1 MRIGV
6 NCFLLQEDVGGIKQY
21 FFSLFRELL
30 SRGDSNQYI
39 FFYFE
44 QNISELK
51 KLEGVNWKEKSVF
64 LHSQKDILRHLDQ
77 IDLYFCPFGTLYPRP
92 LPLPT
97 VVTLVDIQEVFYP
110 DFFTLHNLLA
120 RDYHYKG
127 STRMSDRVV
136 TISDFS
142 KQTIVEHHHIQ
153 GEKVKVAY
161 LCADERF
168 YRAKEI
174 ARKPNRPLPESFVFY
189 PANHW
194 LHKNHDVLL
203 RALVWLRREKQ
214 VTVQAVFT
222 GFDQDSGYRIEDK
235 ARAYGIADQVHL
247 LGYVSVEELAYLYIH
262 AQALVFPSFF
272 EGFGIPLV
280 EAMAA
285 GCPVLAA
292 DATSLP
298 EVGADSVL
306 YFSPCS
312 AEDLGKA
319 IMDLVGNEQLRREYI
334 SRGYLRAKEFSAAKL
349 ADDHLAVFSE
359 ARTSFFRSKY
369 IWNRLVRKY
378 IDIGKLMSKVIFN
391 GFRGKAKKMFS
402 VLVERG
408 S

>member
-6 NCFLLQEDVGGIKQY
+6 NCFLLQEKVGGIKQY
-21 FFSLFRELL
+21 FLTLFRELL
-30 SRGDSNQYI
+30 DRDDSNQYI

-44 QNISELK
+44 QNIAELNT
-51 KLEGVNWKEKSVF
+51 LDRVNWKENSIL
-64 LHSQKDILRHLDQ
+64 LHSQKDIRHHLDK
-77 IDLYFCPFGTLYPRP
+77 IDLFFCPFGTLYPRP

-127 STRMSDRVV
+127 STGMADRVI

-142 KQTIVEHHHIQ
+142 KQTILEHHRV
-153 GEKVKVAY
+153 GDEKVKVAY

-174 ARKPNRPLPESFVFY
+174 ARRPDQPLPKSFVFY

-194 LHKNHDVLL
+194 MHKNHDVLL
-203 RALVWLRREKQ
+203 RALQWLRCEKQ
-214 VTVQAVFT
+214 ITVHAVFT
-222 GFDQDSGYRIEDK
+222 GFDQDTGYRVADEAREYGIED
-235 ARAYGIADQVHL
+235 QVVL
-247 LGYVSVEELAYLYIH
+247 LGYVSREELAYLYVH
-262 AQALVFPSFF
+262 AQALVFPSLF

-306 YFSPCS
+306 YFPPSS
-312 AEDLGKA
+312 AEDLGEA
-319 IMDLVGNEQLRREYI
+319 IMQLVGDETLRRKLI
-334 SRGYLRAKEFSAAKL
+334 DSGHLRAKVFSATQL
-349 ADDHLAVFSE
+349 ADDHLDIFSE
-359 ARTSFFRSKY
+359 AYASFSHSKY
-369 IWNRLVRKY
+369 LWDRWVRKNY
-378 IDIGKLMSKVIFN
+378 DILKLLSKVFFN
-391 GFRGKAKKMFS
+391 SFLQRWQKIYSS
-402 VLVERG
+402 VTG
-408 S
+408 